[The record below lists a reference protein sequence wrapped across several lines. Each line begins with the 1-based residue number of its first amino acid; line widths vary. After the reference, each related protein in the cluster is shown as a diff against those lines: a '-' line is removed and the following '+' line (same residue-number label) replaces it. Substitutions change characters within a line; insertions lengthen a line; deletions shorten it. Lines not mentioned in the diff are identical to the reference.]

1 MAFTTNMNEQKL
13 FAIQGWK
20 RPEGCHDTDD
30 TLPTVWYTTA
40 TQNCSFT
47 CLQFSNSSIS
57 MAEPTASNI
66 IQSSLLKHKYIKT
79 SFLWNTQPY
88 QIQIILS
95 LLKQVQPHKAA
106 FAKLASVHDTQPTVS
121 NTKVMHTHRRMC
133 VCVQNIEKIQ
143 PVNCKCFLDSMI
155 FESIKTDQIRK
166 QNPANVPWDI
176 FFQRS
181 KYNWIILFWK
191 TTWYDLKPESLWDPN
206 DTLKARRCLTS
217 VRHLFGAE
225 DSICS
230 VCENNHLAF
239 SHLAMRYNHPA
250 IRKNPPSQQYLGK
263 QQGDNMKQW
272 PGLGSGQVISQMP
285 PLLASK
291 KATTPQMWPRFLGP
305 CPISRKN

>member
-1 MAFTTNMNEQKL
+1 MFPQ
-13 FAIQGWK
+13 F
-20 RPEGCHDTDD
+20 DD
-30 TLPTVWYTTA
+30 
-40 TQNCSFT
+40 
-47 CLQFSNSSIS
+47 
-57 MAEPTASNI
+57 
-66 IQSSLLKHKYIKT
+66 
-79 SFLWNTQPY
+79 
-88 QIQIILS
+88 
-95 LLKQVQPHKAA
+95 
-106 FAKLASVHDTQPTVS
+106 
-121 NTKVMHTHRRMC
+121 
-133 VCVQNIEKIQ
+133 
-143 PVNCKCFLDSMI
+143 

-250 IRKNPPSQQYLGK
+250 IRTNPPSQQYLGK
-263 QQGDNMKQW
+263 QQGEIIW
-272 PGLGSGQVISQMP
+272 SSGQALDQAKSSAKCHHSWLQI
-285 PLLASK
+285 K
-291 KATTPQMWPRFLGP
+291 PQRRKYGQDLWGP